1 MAKRPWHYQSV
12 KSAIQMFID
21 EHEPQAFISK
31 SIEEEVAKNYHI
43 LTVGTEFGNPNRQQ
57 RQRYMTGVII
67 QATPAAVR
75 NWYVR
80 KADPILPLA
89 FNLGATWNAIVSSL
103 RFSTNLKCVTNIL
116 RHSLV

>member
-1 MAKRPWHYQSV
+1 MAKRPWHYPSV

-67 QATPAAVR
+67 QVTPAAVR

-80 KADPILPLA
+80 KAAPR
-89 FNLGATWNAIVSSL
+89 LGIENWDGVLITEGRDYYCRID
-103 RFSTNLKCVTNIL
+103 TQEE
-116 RHSLV
+116 

>member
-21 EHEPQAFISK
+21 EHEPQAFLSK
-31 SIEEEVAKNYHI
+31 SIEKEVANNYHI
-43 LTVGTEFGNPNRQQ
+43 LTVGTEYGNPNSQQ

-67 QATPAAVR
+67 QAIPAAVE

-80 KADPILPLA
+80 KAAPRLGIENWDG
-89 FNLGATWNAIVSSL
+89 NLIREGRDYYCRIDTQGE
-103 RFSTNLKCVTNIL
+103 
-116 RHSLV
+116 